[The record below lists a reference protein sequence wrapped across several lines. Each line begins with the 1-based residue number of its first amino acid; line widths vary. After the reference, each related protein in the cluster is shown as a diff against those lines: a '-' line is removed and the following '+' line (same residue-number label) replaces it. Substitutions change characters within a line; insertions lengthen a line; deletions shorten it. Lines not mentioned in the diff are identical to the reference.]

1 MIRKILPIFIAIN
14 LISNKLEAQVH
25 SPIITIKFSKL
36 FATYE
41 FVKNLS
47 ASYPENKYKEIY
59 RASEFN
65 REPYTSLLAQFD
77 TLNTYESYHFQ
88 KYPVGLKIPGNT
100 DAILTKNLIS
110 SETIQEFRESSF
122 GIIPGADLLAFSN
135 IVHAFTEVYDSLI
148 YQPNKLTF
156 DAKLN
161 HLNAF
166 AHASKLGEY
175 FQVGIQFYNSQ
186 WDITVPFDI
195 VITPSMNE
203 NGFTAGA
210 SLNNAMSEL
219 PLSFDD
225 YSVLFSVLM
234 HEIYH
239 ILYDEQSAEFKWELK
254 KWFDENPSK
263 NNQYALLLLNESLAT
278 ALGNGY
284 VYEKINQEIDS
295 ADWYNVKY
303 INLMAKAMYPMVRD
317 YLVNGK
323 PMDKAFVDRYIHI
336 YDTQF
341 SPWTKELECLF
352 TYRYFITNRE
362 EDNNYF
368 RFNFPYVN
376 SSHFESPITIGAFE
390 RMKEVPITK
399 IIAVSS
405 DNKMQLEMIKQQ
417 FPELSKWKFNPKL
430 EFVHTIDL
438 TDNTKLFIVNMI
450 QSDME
455 QIMKKTFKNGIIE

>member
-1 MIRKILPIFIAIN
+1 MKSKFLLVIWVLMLVSAP
-14 LISNKLEAQVH
+14 LDAQVH
-25 SPIITIKFSKL
+25 SPIINIKFSKL
-36 FATYE
+36 FATFE

-47 ASYPENKYKEIY
+47 DSYPENKYKEIY

-65 REPYTSLLAQFD
+65 REPYNSLLAQFD
-77 TLNTYESYHFQ
+77 MLNTYESYHFQ
-88 KYPVGLKIPGNT
+88 DYPVGQKIPGNT

-110 SETIQEFRESSF
+110 SETIQEFKESSF
-122 GIIPGADLLAFSN
+122 GIIPSSDLLAFSN
-135 IVHAFTEVYDSLI
+135 IVEAFTEVYDSLI
-148 YQPNKLTF
+148 YQPNKLKF
-156 DAKLN
+156 DAKLK

-166 AHASKLGEY
+166 AHSSNLGEH
-175 FQVGIQFYNSQ
+175 FQNGIQFYNSQ

-195 VITPSMNE
+195 VITPSMKE

-210 SLNNAMSEL
+210 SFNNAMSEL

-225 YSVLFSVLM
+225 YSILFSVLM

-284 VYEKINQEIDS
+284 VYERINLEIDS

-303 INLMAKAMYPMVRD
+303 INLMAKAIYPMLQE
-317 YLVNGK
+317 YLAYAK
-323 PMDKAFVDRYIHI
+323 PIDKEFVDRYIHI

-341 SPWTKELECLF
+341 SQWTKELENLF

-362 EDNNYF
+362 EDNYYF
-368 RFNFPYVN
+368 KKNFPYVN
-376 SSHFESPITIGAFE
+376 SSHFESPITIGSFE

-405 DNKMQLEMIKQQ
+405 DHKMQLEMIKQQ
-417 FPELSKWKFNPKL
+417 FPELSKWKFNSKL
-430 EFVHTIDL
+430 EFVHAIDL
-438 TDNTKLFIVNMI
+438 ADNTKLFIVNML
-450 QSDME
+450 QSDMNE
-455 QIMKKTFKNGIIE
+455 LMSKTFKNGIVE